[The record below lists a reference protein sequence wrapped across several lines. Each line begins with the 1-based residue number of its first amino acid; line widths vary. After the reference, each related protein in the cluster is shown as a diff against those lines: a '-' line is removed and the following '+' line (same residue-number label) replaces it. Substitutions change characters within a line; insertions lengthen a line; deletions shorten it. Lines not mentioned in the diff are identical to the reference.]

1 LGFTTLHDSR
11 RRYTIV
17 SSAMPGP
24 LTPRHKGTVGA
35 AMMIRPY
42 KPRDSARSALL
53 TAVRNRRSGP
63 CYLILSDLIC
73 CKMPPQLGSLVAASL
88 LNFRRWSRLPPST
101 WLVGRG
107 FPARPRQLSCT
118 LPMRLWL
125 TLAGAACVS
134 ACTTY
139 AAGRLATA
147 DGTVRPPASPAHM
160 ASQPSPHGQPPTVRR
175 PAPCRCG

>member
-63 CYLILSDLIC
+63 CYLILSYLIC
-73 CKMPPQLGSLVAASL
+73 CKMPPQLGSLVAASP
-88 LNFRRWSRLPPST
+88 LNLARWSRLP
-101 WLVGRG
+101 GE
-107 FPARPRQLSCT
+107 AEAQLSCT

>member
-1 LGFTTLHDSR
+1 MGFTTLHDSR

-63 CYLILSDLIC
+63 CYLILSYLIC
-73 CKMPPQLGSLVAASL
+73 CKMG
-88 LNFRRWSRLPPST
+88 RWSRLPPST